1 MWYQPSENRAFSLHS
16 EIRAAFP
23 NTSFPINLTDEML
36 NGFGVYPV
44 TQITPIFDL
53 ITHAAQEIAPELV
66 NGNYEQRWSIVALP
80 SEQAAANIEAKKAQM
95 VTAVNARRDAAEES
109 GFTYMGKPFDSDSRS
124 VQRINTAVQAAQVAL
139 ATSNLVVFEWMCA
152 DNTTITLDAQQML
165 GVPVALATHANEI
178 HLNGRNL
185 KDAIAAATTSAE
197 LAAVDT
203 GSGWPSP

>member
-1 MWYQPSENRAFSLHS
+1 MWYQPSENRTFTLHS

-80 SEQAAANIEAKKAQM
+80 SEQVAANIEAKKVQM
-95 VTAVNARRDAAEES
+95 VSAVNARRDAAEEA

-139 ATSNLVVFEWMCA
+139 AAAAPFELEWMCA
-152 DNTTITLDAQQML
+152 DNTTVTLDAQQML
-165 GVPVALATHANEI
+165 GVPVALATHANAV

-197 LAAVDT
+197 LAAIDIE
-203 GSGWPSP
+203 SGWHV

>member
-1 MWYQPSENRAFSLHS
+1 MWYQPSENRTFTLHS

-23 NTSFPINLTDEML
+23 NTSFPVNLTDEML

-44 TQITPIFDL
+44 TQIAPIFDP
-53 ITHAAQEIAPELV
+53 ITHAAQEATPKLV
-66 NGNYEQRWSIVALP
+66 NGHYEQRWNVVALSP
-80 SEQAAANIEAKKAQM
+80 EQVASNLAAKKGQM
-95 VTAVNARRDAAEES
+95 VQAVNARRDAAEEARFFYLS
-109 GFTYMGKPFDSDSRS
+109 KPFDADSRS

-139 ATSNLVVFEWMCA
+139 AVSTPFELEWMCA

-197 LAAVDT
+197 LAAIDT

>member
-1 MWYQPSENRAFSLHS
+1 MAYINTVTNQYPISEQ
-16 EIRAAFP
+16 EIRYANPNVSYATPFNPGVPYVWVFP
-23 NTSFPINLTDEML
+23 
-36 NGFGVYPV
+36 
-44 TQITPIFDL
+44 TPQPTFDP
-53 ITHAAQEIAPELV
+53 ITHAAQEAAPELV
-66 NGNYEQRWSIVALP
+66 NGHYEQRWNIVALEA
-80 SEQAAANIEAKKAQM
+80 EQSASNLAAKKDQM

-109 GFTYMGKPFDSDSRS
+109 GFTYLGKPFDSDSRS
-124 VQRINTAVQAAQVAL
+124 VQRISTAVQAAQVAL
-139 ATSNLVVFEWMCA
+139 ATSNLAVFEWMCA